1 MKFQEL
7 LESNGYT
14 RELRHLCLLINERDR
29 FEKMLADIAPIKI
42 ENGQRALDAL
52 NLSIESSEAAL
63 AAKYDRAVRTF
74 NRGRM
79 SFTGLH
85 SETA

>member
-7 LESNGYT
+7 LESTGYT

-42 ENGQRALDAL
+42 ENGQMALAAL
-52 NLSIESSEAAL
+52 NASIESAEAVL
-63 AAKYDRAVRTF
+63 AAKYDRAVRIFRRDRMTF
-74 NRGRM
+74 LPM
-79 SFTGLH
+79 H
-85 SETA
+85 HEAA